1 MDSVRGERTWPGAIA
16 VSGGGDSTA
25 LMLLAA
31 QWARESGCERPVVVT
46 VDHGLVP
53 GSKQVAEEVLAKA
66 KTLELDA
73 DVLVWRGRKSL
84 SDIENA
90 ARAARYRL
98 MGDWCR
104 RHGIH
109 ALHVAHT
116 LEDQAETFLLRL
128 ARGSGVDGLA
138 AMRKVAPF
146 PLRGFDD
153 LRVVR
158 PLLDVPRGRL
168 RALLT
173 SRGIGWHDDEMNSD
187 SRFARVRLRAV
198 WPALELAGL
207 SAGRIAD
214 AANHLARARAAL
226 DHSTATLL
234 AAMSRFEDNHVL
246 VDGAALA
253 AAPREIG
260 LRALAR
266 ILMQVSARDYRSRFE
281 RLEALYD
288 AISSDALGGG
298 RTLLGCT
305 VKPASKRRQSFGP
318 RTLLIA
324 REPGRSREY

>member
-1 MDSVRGERTWPGAIA
+1 MDSVSGERSWPGAVA

-31 QWARESGCERPVVVT
+31 EWARESGCAKPVVVT
-46 VDHGLVP
+46 VDHGLAP
-53 GSKQVAEEVLAKA
+53 GSNRVAEEVVAKA
-66 KTLELDA
+66 KRLELDA
-73 DVLVWRGRKSL
+73 DVLVWRGRKPV

-98 MGDWCR
+98 MGSWCR
-104 RHGIH
+104 RHGIG
-109 ALHVAHT
+109 ALYVAHT

-146 PLRGFDD
+146 PLRGFED

-168 RALLT
+168 RALLAN
-173 SRGIGWHDDEMNSD
+173 RGIGWHDDEMNSD
-187 SRFARVRLRAV
+187 SRFARVRLRAA
-198 WPALELAGL
+198 WPALEVAGL

-226 DHSTATLL
+226 DHSTEMLL
-234 AAMSRFEDNHVL
+234 AAVSRFEDDHVL

-266 ILMQVSARDYRSRFE
+266 MLMQVSARDYRSRFE
-281 RLEALYD
+281 RLEGLYD
-288 AISSDALGGG
+288 AICSDALAGG

-305 VKPASKRRQSFGP
+305 VKPAPKRRQSFGP
-318 RTLLIA
+318 RTLLIGP
-324 REPGRSREY
+324 EPRRGREY